1 MLIFY
6 FILFLSLYDY
16 GFYSSSMLL
25 IVIFGVRLF
34 GFSGGKLRMD
44 ERIDLSMSDPDLVP
58 LLIQVFF
65 LIFFFFN
72 SMRILDSEG
81 GY

>member
-1 MLIFY
+1 
-6 FILFLSLYDY
+6 
-16 GFYSSSMLL
+16 
-25 IVIFGVRLF
+25 
-34 GFSGGKLRMD
+34 
-44 ERIDLSMSDPDLVP
+44 LVP

-81 GY
+81 GYWTFLGLL

>member
-34 GFSGGKLRMD
+34 GLSGGKLRMD

-65 LIFFFFN
+65 LIFFLN

>member
-1 MLIFY
+1 
-6 FILFLSLYDY
+6 
-16 GFYSSSMLL
+16 MLL

-65 LIFFFFN
+65 LIFFFFL
-72 SMRILDSEG
+72 IP
-81 GY
+81 

>member
-65 LIFFFFN
+65 LIFFLN

>member
-1 MLIFY
+1 
-6 FILFLSLYDY
+6 
-16 GFYSSSMLL
+16 MLL

-65 LIFFFFN
+65 LIFFLN

>member
-16 GFYSSSMLL
+16 GFYSSSLLL

-65 LIFFFFN
+65 LILFFLN

>member
-1 MLIFY
+1 
-6 FILFLSLYDY
+6 
-16 GFYSSSMLL
+16 MLL

-65 LIFFFFN
+65 LIFFFFFN

>member
-1 MLIFY
+1 
-6 FILFLSLYDY
+6 
-16 GFYSSSMLL
+16 MLL

-34 GFSGGKLRMD
+34 GLSGGKLRMD

-65 LIFFFFN
+65 LIFFLN

>member
-65 LIFFFFN
+65 LIFFFL
-72 SMRILDSEG
+72 IP
-81 GY
+81 